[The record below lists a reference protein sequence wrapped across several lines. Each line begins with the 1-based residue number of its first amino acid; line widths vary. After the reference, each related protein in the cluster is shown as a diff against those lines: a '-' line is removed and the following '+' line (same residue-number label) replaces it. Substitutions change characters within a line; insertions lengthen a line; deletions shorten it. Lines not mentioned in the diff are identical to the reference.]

1 VAAETTRASILAAID
16 AGAEYCAVAIFIDCQ
31 LRALQK
37 VSTLGLSPRAVRCDR
52 AVYEIPQADGRGAP
66 TDDLIRTAVG
76 GAKVAAWL
84 SADVAEYQP
93 RQWKGAI
100 SKAPHHRQAW
110 DAFTDAERALLGG
123 DATLA
128 AIEAACAR
136 GAKVRWQ
143 KRGPHASSHFYSA
156 RELPTVDGLKI
167 THDLL
172 DAAALGL
179 HDLGRLDRGKA
190 TL

>member
-1 VAAETTRASILAAID
+1 MGASILAAID
-16 AGAEYCAVAIFIDCQ
+16 AGAEYCAVALFVNCE
-31 LRALQK
+31 LRALYK
-37 VSTLGLSPRAVRCDR
+37 ASTLALSPRAIRCDR

-66 TDDLIRTAVG
+66 VDDLIRTAVG

-84 SADVAEYQP
+84 SNDVAEYQP

-110 DAFTDAERALLGG
+110 DVFTDAERALLGG
-123 DATLA
+123 SATLA

-136 GAKVRWQ
+136 GAAVRWQ
-143 KRGPHASSHFYSA
+143 KRGALYKSHFYSA

-167 THDLL
+167 SHDLL

-179 HDLGRLDRGKA
+179 HDLGRLCRP
-190 TL
+190 